1 MNKSV
6 KVLCMSKL
14 LTLHKKRFDDI
25 IENERDQKKGR
36 ETGKSNIQ
44 TYGTSMKFSKLEWK
58 VTLLAKKQNVKDK
71 EKLRLICLL
80 SLTGYALVL
89 T

>member
-1 MNKSV
+1 
-6 KVLCMSKL
+6 MSKL